1 MLWPVALRD
10 QEYQNVI
17 VKLINAF
24 ANSQVKDR
32 DEAPMAYYEQQGT
45 VDIYTESILFT
56 LYYDYIM
63 GQKWMKR
70 RLMKVSQEIVLLKCT
85 MY

>member
-1 MLWPVALRD
+1 MLISLILLWPVALRD

-24 ANSQVKDR
+24 ANSQVQGR

-45 VDIYTESILFT
+45 GRY
-56 LYYDYIM
+56 
-63 GQKWMKR
+63 
-70 RLMKVSQEIVLLKCT
+70 
-85 MY
+85 